1 MATAPR
7 TDLPILF
14 WTLLIIVAAAPLP
27 FGSVD
32 GWSWALLATVV
43 GTLLAVWSA
52 QVLLG
57 RQAPAFGLRAL
68 WPILLLFAATVL
80 WAWLQAGRGW
90 LPAPWQHPLWELASG
105 ALGWDLYGAV
115 SIDPYET
122 GAATVRLL
130 TYAGVFWLAFQFGQ
144 RNVRARQGLIWVSY
158 AGMAYAFYGLIMYF
172 LGLDLILF
180 FQKTAYL
187 NDLTSTF
194 VNRNSYATYAGLG
207 LICTSGLIMVM
218 ITQAVASGRAA
229 GAEGVLRVIE
239 TVAEKGWPLVVGW
252 LAQLLALFLS
262 HSRAGLLSTL
272 LGLVTFL
279 IAAAGTRAVDRRLAL
294 AVGGVGGVL
303 LAGFLV
309 INGEAVVKRLLT
321 TSLEEEDR
329 PLVYERV
336 TEAIHDAGSLGTGY
350 GTFEEVFRFYR
361 TPDIA
366 GTFAKAHNVYLEN
379 LLELGI
385 PAALALFGVVVGLAA
400 LCIIGVRRRRQNAV
414 YPCVGLGA
422 TVLVAV
428 HAIVDFSLQ
437 IPAVTITYAFVMG
450 IAVAQSWSSRRPEDP
465 W

>member
-14 WTLLIIVAAAPLP
+14 WTLLIVVVAAPLP

-43 GTLLAVWSA
+43 GILLAVWSGH
-52 QVLLG
+52 VLLG
-57 RQAPAFGLRAL
+57 RLTPAFGLRAL
-68 WPILLLFAATVL
+68 WPILLLYGTAVV
-80 WAWLQAGRGW
+80 WAWLQAGEGW
-90 LPAPWQHPLWELASG
+90 LPAPWQHPLWELAGG
-105 ALGWDLYGAV
+105 ALGWDLQGAV
-115 SIDPYET
+115 SIDPYQTE
-122 GAATVRLL
+122 GAVIRLL
-130 TYAGVFWLAFQFGQ
+130 TYGGVFWLAFQFGQ

-187 NDLTSTF
+187 DDLTSTF

-229 GAEGVLRVIE
+229 GAEGVLRLIE

-262 HSRAGLLSTL
+262 HSRAGLLATL

-279 IAAAGTRAVDRRLAL
+279 LAAAGTRAVDRRLAL
-294 AVGGVGGVL
+294 SVGGVGGVL
-303 LAGFLV
+303 LAGFFL

-321 TSLEEEDR
+321 TSFEEEDR

-350 GTFEEVFRFYR
+350 GTFEGVFRFYR
-361 TPDIA
+361 TPDIE

-385 PAALALFGVVVGLAA
+385 PAALALFAAVAGLAV

-428 HAIVDFSLQ
+428 HAVVDFSLQ
-437 IPAVTITYAFVMG
+437 IPAVTITYSFLMG
-450 IAVAQSWSSRRPEDP
+450 IAAAQCWSSRRPEDP

>member
-1 MATAPR
+1 MATASR
-7 TDLPILF
+7 TDPPILF
-14 WTLLIIVAAAPLP
+14 WPLLVVVVAAPLP

-32 GWSWALLATVV
+32 GWSWALLATIIGV
-43 GTLLAVWSA
+43 LLAVWSGL
-52 QVLLG
+52 VLVG
-57 RQAPAFGLRAL
+57 RQVPAFGLRAL
-68 WPILLLFAATVL
+68 WPVLLLFTAAVL

-90 LPAPWQHPLWELASG
+90 LPVPWQHPLWELAGG
-105 ALGWDLYGAV
+105 ALGWDLQGAV
-115 SIDPYET
+115 SLDPYET
-122 GAATVRLL
+122 GGAIIRLL
-130 TYAGVFWLAFQFGQ
+130 TYGGIFWLAFQFGQ
-144 RNVRARQGLIWVSY
+144 RNVRARQGLMWVSY

-187 NDLTSTF
+187 DDLTSTF

-218 ITQAVASGRAA
+218 ITQAVSSSRPA
-229 GAEGVLRVIE
+229 GAEGLLRVIE

-262 HSRAGLLSTL
+262 HSRGGLLATL

-279 IAAAGTRAVDRRLAL
+279 IAAASTRAVDRRLAL
-294 AVGGVGGVL
+294 TVGAVGAVL
-303 LAGFLV
+303 LAGFLL

-321 TSLEEEDR
+321 TSFEEEDR

-336 TEAIHDAGSLGTGY
+336 SEAIHDAGALGTGY

-361 TPDIA
+361 TPDIE

-379 LLELGI
+379 LLELGV
-385 PAALALFGVVVGLAA
+385 PAALALFAAVGGLAV
-400 LCIIGVRRRRQNAV
+400 LCVIGIRRRRQNAV

-422 TVLVAV
+422 TVLVGV

-437 IPAVTITYAFVMG
+437 IPAVTITYAFLMG
-450 IAVAQSWSSRRPEDP
+450 IAAAQCWSSRRREDP

>member
-14 WTLLIIVAAAPLP
+14 WALLIVVVAAPLP

-32 GWSWALLATVV
+32 IWSWALLATLV
-43 GTLLAVWSA
+43 GTLLAIWSGR
-52 QVLLG
+52 VLLG
-57 RQAPAFGLRAL
+57 WQMPAFGLRAL
-68 WPILLLFAATVL
+68 WPILLLFGAAVL
-80 WAWLQAGRGW
+80 WAGLQSGPGW
-90 LPAPWQHPLWELASG
+90 LPAPWQHPLWELAGS
-105 ALGWDLYGAV
+105 ALGWDLQGAV
-115 SIDPYET
+115 SIDPFESR
-122 GAATVRLL
+122 GAAVRLL
-130 TYAGVFWLAFQFGQ
+130 TYGGVFWLAFQFGH

-158 AGMAYAFYGLIMYF
+158 AGVAYAFYGLIMYF

-187 NDLTSTF
+187 DDLTSTF

-218 ITQAVASGRAA
+218 ITQTVAGGRAA

-262 HSRAGLLSTL
+262 HSRAGLLATL
-272 LGLVTFL
+272 LGLVAFL
-279 IAAAGTRAVDRRLAL
+279 VAAAGTRAVDRRLAL
-294 AVGGVGGVL
+294 TVGGVGGAL
-303 LAGFLV
+303 LAGFLL
-309 INGEAVVKRLLT
+309 INGDAVVKRLLT
-321 TSLEEEDR
+321 TSFEEEDR

-336 TEAIHDAGSLGTGY
+336 TDAIHDSGSLGTGY

-385 PAALALFGVVVGLAA
+385 PAALALFASVAGLCV
-400 LCIIGVRRRRQNAV
+400 LCVIGIRRRRQNAV

-422 TVLVAV
+422 TVLVGV
-428 HAIVDFSLQ
+428 HSIVDFSLQ
-437 IPAVTITYAFVMG
+437 IPAVTVTYAFLMG
-450 IAVAQSWSSRRPEDP
+450 IAAAQCWSSRRPEDP

>member
-7 TDLPILF
+7 TDLSFLF
-14 WTLLIIVAAAPLP
+14 WTLLIVVVAAPLP

-43 GTLLAVWSA
+43 GALLAVWSA

-57 RQAPAFGLRAL
+57 RKTPAFGLRSL
-68 WPILLLFAATVL
+68 WPLLLLFAAAVL
-80 WAWLQAGRGW
+80 WAWLQAARGW
-90 LPAPWQHPLWELASG
+90 LPALWQHPLWELTG
-105 ALGWDLYGAV
+105 EALGWDLKGAV

-122 GAATVRLL
+122 GAAIIRLL
-130 TYAGVFWLAFQFGQ
+130 TYAGVFWLALQFGQ
-144 RNVRARQGLIWVSY
+144 RNIRARQGLIWVSY

-187 NDLTSTF
+187 DDLTSTF
-194 VNRNSYATYAGLG
+194 VNRNSYATFAGLG

-218 ITQAVASGRAA
+218 ITQTVAGGRTA
-229 GAEGVLRVIE
+229 GAEGLLRVIE

-262 HSRAGLLSTL
+262 HSRGGLLATL
-272 LGLVTFL
+272 LGLVAFL
-279 IAAAGTRAVDRRLAL
+279 AAAAGTRAVDRRLAL
-294 AVGGVGGVL
+294 TVGGIGGVL
-303 LAGFLV
+303 LAGFLL

-321 TSLEEEDR
+321 TSFEEEDR

-336 TEAIHDAGSLGTGY
+336 TDAIHDAGSLGTGY

-361 TPDIA
+361 TPDIE

-385 PAALALFGVVVGLAA
+385 PAALALFAVVAGLALLCVVG
-400 LCIIGVRRRRQNAV
+400 IRRRRQNSV
-414 YPCVGLGA
+414 YPCVGIGV
-422 TVLVAV
+422 TVLVAA

-437 IPAVTITYAFVMG
+437 IPAVTITYAFLMG
-450 IAVAQSWSSRRPEDP
+450 IAVAQCWSSRRAEDP